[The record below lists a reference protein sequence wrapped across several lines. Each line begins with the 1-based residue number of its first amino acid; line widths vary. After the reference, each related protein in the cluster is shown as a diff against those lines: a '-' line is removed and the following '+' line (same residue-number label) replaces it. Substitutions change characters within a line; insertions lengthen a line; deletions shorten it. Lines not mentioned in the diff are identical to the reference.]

1 VILTPSEPTPE
12 SWAMIEL
19 LAIPSWKSTPATLSD
34 WQQALAALGF
44 EPVVARD
51 ADETWIEVAP
61 LRLRGYVELAGPH
74 VEAINFELHDTDTV
88 PASRA
93 VVVAAR
99 NLGWEVHPDD
109 PEEDD
114 VDED

>member
-1 VILTPSEPTPE
+1 MT
-12 SWAMIEL
+12 EL
-19 LAIPSWKSTPATLSD
+19 LAIPSWNSTPATLSD
-34 WQQALAALGF
+34 WQGALAALGF

-51 ADETWIEVAP
+51 EDETWIEISP
-61 LRLRGYVELAGPH
+61 LRLRGYVELDGRH
-74 VEAINFELHDTDTV
+74 VEAINFELHDPDTT

-93 VVVAAR
+93 VVLAAR

>member
-1 VILTPSEPTPE
+1 MEDLPAALTAR
-12 SWAMIEL
+12 WMMEL
-19 LAIPSWKSTPATLSD
+19 LAIPTWNSSPATLND
-34 WQQALAALGF
+34 WRGALAAQGF

-51 ADETWIEVAP
+51 EEETWIEVAP
-61 LRLRGYVELAGPH
+61 LRLRGFVELAGEH
-74 VEAINFELHDTDTV
+74 VEAINFELHDPDPA

-93 VVVAAR
+93 VVVAAKS
-99 NLGWEVHPDD
+99 LGWEVHPDD